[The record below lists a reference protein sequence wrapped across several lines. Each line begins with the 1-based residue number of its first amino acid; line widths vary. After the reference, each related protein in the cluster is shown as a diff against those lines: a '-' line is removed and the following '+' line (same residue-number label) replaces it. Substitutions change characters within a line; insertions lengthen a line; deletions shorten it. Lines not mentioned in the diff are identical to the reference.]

1 MRADGQPPHYINE
14 SGYDVT
20 VLRLLAVATIAI
32 MVSGCS
38 FSSHNAPQPQ
48 SGASTQ
54 MTAAKRAEIEAANAP
69 YVTALANG
77 YKWMITGTAA
87 EATTSANGTV
97 HIDVGPGN
105 GLSGRLVQAQRNS
118 YRVRLTG
125 SRSTSYFVDGC
136 EDCGAGPTDPP
147 ISAPPTAPPNVG
159 PCAAAGGVAYG
170 YGPGSGCLGG
180 PGNGTKLCGGTFWWY
195 APGKGRF
202 VYDPGGGSDI
212 LADWV
217 ASDGQSR
224 CQWGNPTP
232 L

>member
-1 MRADGQPPHYINE
+1 
-14 SGYDVT
+14 
-20 VLRLLAVATIAI
+20 
-32 MVSGCS
+32 
-38 FSSHNAPQPQ
+38 
-48 SGASTQ
+48 
-54 MTAAKRAEIEAANAP
+54 MTAATRDEIEAANAR

-77 YKWMITGTAA
+77 YKWMITGTAV

-105 GLSGRLVQAQRNS
+105 GLSGRLVQAQKNS

-125 SRSTSYFVDGC
+125 SRSTSYFIENCD
-136 EDCGAGPTDPP
+136 DCGSVPTDPP
-147 ISAPPTAPPNVG
+147 ISAPPPTAPPNVG
-159 PCAAAGGVAYG
+159 RCADAGGVAFG
-170 YGPGSGCLGG
+170 YGSSSGCLGG
-180 PGNGTKLCGGTFWWY
+180 PGTGTKLCGGTFSWY
-195 APGKGRF
+195 AKGKGRF

-224 CQWGNPTP
+224 CQWGNPSS